1 MVLSFIWDKWQLFF
15 LLAFSFNLL
24 LLYLFTFIMNY
35 LDIKTV
41 AQLKEANYQP
51 KTIKQ
56 EVRNNLIKKLQQN
69 KETFSGILGY
79 EDSVIPDVERAL
91 LSQHNIL
98 FLGLRGQAKTR
109 MARQMVD
116 LLDDYIP
123 IVKGSKI
130 NDDPFN
136 PISKFAKQQLQNL
149 GDDTSIEWLHKSQR
163 YGEKLAT
170 PDVSVADL
178 IGDIDPIKA
187 ANLKLSFD
195 DEGAIHYGIIPH
207 SNRCIFVINEL
218 PDLQARIQVALFNIL
233 QEGDVQIRGFKL
245 RIPLDILFVFT
256 ANPEDYTNRGSI
268 VTPLKDRIESQIL
281 THYPKSI
288 ETALAITQQEA
299 NLLPEQQEKVVV
311 SDLVKRIIEQIAFE
325 ARASEL
331 VDKKSGVSARLTI
344 AALENAVSSA
354 ERRSLK
360 FNLPQTQVWIS
371 DVFSTIAAI
380 NGKIELLYEGE
391 QEGPYQVALHL
402 INKSIRTCFLDYFP
416 NPEEFKKK
424 RSTGKKSAEEKPVKN
439 PYQPIIDWF
448 GKGNEIIL
456 NHNDTDLV
464 KAKKLNAVTG
474 LSEFIAQYYAV
485 QPTEE
490 LLLKEFILHGLAAH
504 SLLSKK
510 LVDNEV
516 SFKDLMGGMM
526 DWNNLMNNPEIE
538 DNTDY

>member
-69 KETFSGILGY
+69 KETFSGIFGY

-416 NPEEFKKK
+416 NPEKFKKK

-448 GKGNEIIL
+448 GQGNEIIL